1 MAEGTVSN
9 WYGPRSPGLWND
21 RLDDLPDRL
30 PPETDAEV
38 GGDDPPSDGYR
49 IAAESGKSGAAYHG
63 LRLLAIAAGTAA
75 ISISATG
82 AVAMNL
88 LPELIKSFGAENALF
103 AIVVFV
109 LSGWSGF
116 AVIAYLFWRHM
127 NTSNEEKVVIL
138 QQVNKDQKADQKAR
152 SKEIR
157 ETYRD
162 AYLTGR
168 EHERMGVEERGPSES
183 ARWKKD

>member
-21 RLDDLPDRL
+21 RLDDLSDRL

-49 IAAESGKSGAAYHG
+49 IAVESGKSGAACHG

-116 AVIAYLFWRHM
+116 AVIAYLFWKHL
-127 NTSNEEKVVIL
+127 NTSNEEKVAIL
-138 QQVNKDQKADQKAR
+138 QQTNKEQRLEQKAR
-152 SKEIR
+152 VREAKES
-157 ETYRD
+157 YRD
-162 AYLTGR
+162 GYMAGR
-168 EHERMGVEERGPSES
+168 EHERIGANERTPPE
-183 ARWKKD
+183 RWKKD